1 MAIKRMEITKKKEGR
16 TL

>member
-1 MAIKRMEITKKKEGR
+1 MAIKRMEITKKKEGW